1 MPDFDTWVILLDNQ
15 SEEISEKQ
23 LSLLA
28 TKGAK
33 LAT

>member
-15 SEEISEKQ
+15 SEEISKKQ

-28 TKGAK
+28 TEGGK